1 MSKQTC
7 LLPLLSGRAV
17 PFLGRHERRVKLGAI
32 RRRLQHHIIRV
43 SRQREATD
51 DCAMEPQYHVQI
63 VVHVQIWLT
72 CLGHVQWVRSRVIT
86 EERHTPG
93 LPRSAACPHA
103 GRMQLTQNDSA
114 SSSLAD
120 MRSPCL
126 AVAAGSSGATCSAWC
141 RQHVTGRPFVHLTNC
156 RSAGAIAL
164 FVLFTPTSCQ
174 NAWGTTDK
182 AMPSNWYQISAVT
195 VSLQQSRA
203 DMLWSTP
210 CERI

>member
-7 LLPLLSGRAV
+7 RLPLLSGRAV

-32 RRRLQHHIIRV
+32 RRRLQHHIMRV
-43 SRQREATD
+43 SRQCDATD

-120 MRSPCL
+120 MRNPCL

-141 RQHVTGRPFVHLTNC
+141 RQHVTSRPFVHSTNC
-156 RSAGAIAL
+156 RSAGANHAVRAVHSHL
-164 FVLFTPTSCQ
+164 LPECLGYDGQSDAFELVP
-174 NAWGTTDK
+174 D
-182 AMPSNWYQISAVT
+182 ISRHCVPAAE
-195 VSLQQSRA
+195 QSRYV
-203 DMLWSTP
+203 MVYTL
-210 CERI
+210 